1 MPEPVT
7 TVRVR
12 ATTHQAF
19 KRLAKRTGLSLT
31 EYLDRLAREAEESA
45 FWDSVDEAYER
56 LRSDPDAWSHEQSER
71 DLLDNTVS
79 DGLEGPC

>member
-7 TVRVR
+7 TVRVK
-12 ATTHQAF
+12 AATHQVF

-31 EYLDRLAREAEESA
+31 EYLDRLAKKAEEQA

-56 LRSDPDAWSHEQSER
+56 LRSDPKAWSQEQAER
-71 DLLDNTVS
+71 DLLENTVS
-79 DGLEGPC
+79 DGLEGPS